1 MMDQSPNMPSYDQ
14 FLEYRAVIVQAI
26 AAAWHDPKFRAQ
38 LIDDPV
44 EALHEY
50 FDYRFP
56 MKMHLKVHEDSATWA
71 PRTNGGWTTN
81 ETNTLEL
88 ALPPPP
94 PPEERAAALAA
105 YNAKHISL
113 FGPDRKEI

>member
-1 MMDQSPNMPSYDQ
+1 MDRSPSMPSYDQ

-26 AAAWHDPKFRAQ
+26 AVAWHDSKFRERLVA
-38 LIDDPV
+38 DPV
-44 EALHEY
+44 GTLHEY

-56 MKMHLKVHEDSATWA
+56 MKMHLEVHENSSAWT
-71 PRTNGGWTTN
+71 PLTNGGWTTN
-81 ETNTLEL
+81 EVNRL
-88 ALPPPP
+88 ALMLPPAP
-94 PPEERAAALAA
+94 PPEQRAAALAA